1 MQLSN
6 KLRMKIV
13 NSSTV
18 YDGWDWVGV
27 VVGGWGEGEAEV
39 RVWSAHF
46 DTNVTKHML
55 NNLPIV
61 AVAGDG
67 GLGRG
72 PSQGGP
78 FSERGR

>member
-1 MQLSN
+1 M
-6 KLRMKIV
+6 V
-13 NSSTV
+13 
-18 YDGWDWVGV
+18 V
-27 VVGGWGEGEAEV
+27 VVGWVGGRKSEV
-39 RVWSAHF
+39 RVRSVHL

-55 NNLPIV
+55 NDLPIV

-78 FSERGR
+78 FNERGR

>member
-1 MQLSN
+1 MGVG
-6 KLRMKIV
+6 R
-13 NSSTV
+13 
-18 YDGWDWVGV
+18 GGRGGGWVG
-27 VVGGWGEGEAEV
+27 GRISEV
-39 RVWSAHF
+39 RVRSAHL